1 MINVGASSST
11 PEAEQTVARTAQEE
25 PKERV
30 PLMAIPITL
39 AIGLLVAAGYVGNRI
54 LVSRGHATPL
64 VAASPAPAVAAS
76 NGPGVASAR
85 QPQSAPAPAAQ
96 PVKEAAA
103 GVARSADIPIPP
115 AEKRDR
121 AALNPDSADNTA
133 PGLIAPQPGERY
145 LQIAAISADMVT
157 VFLADLRKYDVNAS
171 VAPGPHDGLVRIVV
185 GPFADRDSV
194 GRAKDQIQA
203 KWPDCFVRLY

>member
-1 MINVGASSST
+1 
-11 PEAEQTVARTAQEE
+11 
-25 PKERV
+25 
-30 PLMAIPITL
+30 MAIPITL

-54 LVSRGHATPL
+54 LVSRGHATSL
-64 VAASPAPAVAAS
+64 VAAAPAPIVAAS
-76 NGPGVASAR
+76 SAQAVASAP
-85 QPQSAPAPAAQ
+85 QPAPAPAA
-96 PVKEAAA
+96 
-103 GVARSADIPIPP
+103 VAPAIIAPATRSADIPIPP

-121 AALNPDSADNTA
+121 AALNPDSADNA
-133 PGLIAPQPGERY
+133 ARGLIAPQPGERY
-145 LQIAAISADMVT
+145 LQIAAISSDMVT
-157 VFLADLRKYDVNAS
+157 PFLADLRKYDVNAS